1 MSFEIILVFIIL
13 GVTILLFATEALPID
28 KIAFLIIVALV
39 LSGLTTPEEA
49 ISGFSSPAT
58 ITILMLMILAIGL
71 EDNGVIDLLTQSIK
85 KLKVLPMVLM
95 VPVFMLISA
104 SISSFI
110 STTAVVVI
118 FIKIIA
124 QLSEKY
130 NFSAPKLLM
139 PISFAGILGGSC
151 TLMGTSTNLL
161 VNSVAIKLGEEPFSF
176 FEFSMYGLV
185 LLAVGIVFMT
195 FASRWLP
202 KSNKDQFNEGDVDN
216 TFMFTLTLK
225 PESKLIGTAIS
236 ESKFYKNPDIRV
248 LKLIRDDIVNNS
260 PGPNTTL
267 RPHDKLVV
275 LSDVKAYASISKDD
289 FTLTAENERYFQQ
302 FLEPELETEEEDEKN
317 PYTYVELLILPG
329 SEFIDKSFSEIK
341 SLLFNVARPLGIQN
355 RNQFQKGMRLNLPKI
370 IKNSNLQAGD
380 KLLLRANEDEIRH
393 LYSIDNTIVLR
404 RHEEDYKINPYKR
417 AISLFA
423 LLMVIGLAAS
433 GVLSILASTLSGVA
447 LLLITDCINLS
458 KIYKKVNWQI
468 IFLLAGMIPLGIA
481 MNNSKTDLWIA
492 AQLLEFL
499 TGQNNIIVLGVLFA
513 ITMLMSG
520 FMSNN
525 ATAVIV
531 TPIAITLAAGLDLPA
546 KPFIL
551 AVMFAANFSFFTPM
565 GYQTN
570 TLIYGTGVYKFR
582 HFLIIGG
589 MLSIILLVVGTLLL
603 STMLETS

>member
-1 MSFEIILVFIIL
+1 MSLEIILVFVII
-13 GVTILLFATEALPID
+13 GVTILLFATEFLPID
-28 KIAFLIIVALV
+28 KIAFLIIVSLV
-39 LSGLTTPEEA
+39 LLGLTTPEEA

-58 ITILMLMILAIGL
+58 ITILMLMILSIGL

-85 KLKVLPMVLM
+85 RLKILPMLLM
-95 VPVFMLISA
+95 VPAFMLVAA

-161 VNSVAIKLGEEPFSF
+161 VNSVSKKLGAEPFTF
-176 FEFSMYGLV
+176 FEFTLYGLI
-185 LLAVGIVFMT
+185 LLAVGIIFMT

-202 KSNKDQFNEGDVDN
+202 KSSNDELVENYVDN
-216 TFMFTLTLK
+216 SFVFTLTVKNDSRWIGK
-225 PESKLIGTAIS
+225 PMS
-236 ESKFYKNPDIRV
+236 EVKFFKNPDIKI
-248 LKLIRDDIVNNS
+248 LKLIREDIVNTS

-267 RPHDKLVV
+267 RANDQLVL
-275 LSDVKAYASISKDD
+275 LSDVKAYASISKED
-289 FTLTAENERYFQQ
+289 FRLSAENEVF
-302 FLEPELETEEEDEKN
+302 FSEEPADEDETKEKN
-317 PYTYVELLILPG
+317 AFSYIELLILPG
-329 SEFIDKSFSEIK
+329 SEFIDKSFAEIK
-341 SLLFNVARPLGIQN
+341 ILLYNIATPLGIQN
-355 RNQFQKGMRLNLPKI
+355 TQEFKKGMRFKLPKL
-370 IKNSNLQAGD
+370 IKNTNLQAGD
-380 KLLLRANEDEIRH
+380 KLLLKANKNEINH
-393 LYSIDNTIVLR
+393 LYSLDNTIVLR
-404 RHEEDYKINPYKR
+404 HHEEDYHINPYKR

-423 LLMVIGLAAS
+423 LIAVVGLAAS
-433 GVLSILASTLSGVA
+433 GVLSILSSVLTGVA
-447 LLLITDCINLS
+447 ILLITDCINLS

-481 MNNSKTDLWIA
+481 MHNSGTDTWVSEH
-492 AQLLEFL
+492 LLDL
-499 TGQNNIIVLGVLFA
+499 LMGQNHIIILGVLFA

-520 FMSNN
+520 FISNN

-570 TLIYGTGVYKFR
+570 TLIYGTGAYRFR
-582 HFLIIGG
+582 HFAVIGG
-589 MLSIILLVVGTLLL
+589 ILSIILLVVGTLLL
-603 STMLETS
+603 STML

>member
-1 MSFEIILVFIIL
+1 MSFEIILVFVIL

-28 KIAFLIIVALV
+28 KIAFLIIVTLV
-39 LSGLTTPEEA
+39 LSGLTSPEEA

-71 EDNGVIDLLTQSIK
+71 EENGVIDLLTQSIK
-85 KLKVLPMVLM
+85 RLKILPLVLL
-95 VPVFMLISA
+95 VPAFMLISA
-104 SISSFI
+104 SISAFI

-161 VNSVAIKLGEEPFSF
+161 VNSVAKKLGAEPFSF
-176 FEFSMYGLV
+176 FEFSIYGII

-202 KSNKDQFNEGDVDN
+202 KSTLNELVDPTVDN
-216 TFMFTLTLK
+216 AFLFTLTVK
-225 PESKLIGTAIS
+225 ENSKLVGTAIS
-236 ESKFYKNPDIRV
+236 DAKFYDNPDIRI
-248 LKLIRDDIVNNS
+248 LKLIRNDIVNDS
-260 PGPNTTL
+260 PGRNTTL
-267 RPHDKLVV
+267 RALDKLVV
-275 LSDVKAYASISKDD
+275 LSDVKSYASISKDD
-289 FTLTAENERYFQQ
+289 FRLAAENELYLHDDIEQ
-302 FLEPELETEEEDEKN
+302 ENEKHAFS
-317 PYTYVELLILPG
+317 YVELLILPG
-329 SEFIDKSFSEIK
+329 SEFIDKSFAEVK
-341 SLLFNVARPLGIQN
+341 GLLYNIARPLGLQN
-355 RNQFQKGMRLNLPKI
+355 RRQFEKGMRLNLPKI
-370 IKNSNLQAGD
+370 IKNTNLQAGD
-380 KLLLRANEDEIRH
+380 KLLLKAREEEIKH

-404 RHEEDYKINPYKR
+404 HHEEDYNINPYKR

-423 LLMVIGLAAS
+423 LIMVIGLAAT
-433 GVLSILASTLSGVA
+433 GVLNILTSALTGVA
-447 LLLITDCINLS
+447 LLLLTDCINLS

-481 MNNSKTDLWIA
+481 MHNSETDIWISTR
-492 AQLLEFL
+492 LLDL
-499 TGQNNIIVLGVLFA
+499 LMGQNNILILGVLFG
-513 ITMLMSG
+513 ITMFLSG

-525 ATAVIV
+525 ATAVII

-570 TLIYGTGVYKFR
+570 TLIYGTGAYRFK

-589 MLSIILLVVGTLLL
+589 LLSIVLLVVGTLLL
-603 STMLETS
+603 STML

>member
-1 MSFEIILVFIIL
+1 MSIEIILVFIIL
-13 GVTILLFATEALPID
+13 GITILLFATEALPID

-39 LSGLTTPEEA
+39 LSGLTSPEEA

-58 ITILMLMILAIGL
+58 ITILMLMILAVGL
-71 EDNGVIDLLTQSIK
+71 EENGVIDLLTQSIK

-95 VPVFMLISA
+95 VPVFMIISA

-161 VNSVAIKLGEEPFSF
+161 VNSVAIKLGAEPFSF
-176 FEFSMYGLV
+176 FEFSVFGLI

-202 KSNKDQFNEGDVDN
+202 KSNNDQLNEAYIDN
-216 TFMFTLTLK
+216 MFLFTLTVK
-225 PESKLIGTAIS
+225 PESKLIGKAIS
-236 ESKFYKNPDIRV
+236 EAKFYKNPDIKV
-248 LKLIRDDIVNNS
+248 LKLIRDEIVNNS

-267 RPHDKLVV
+267 RAQDKLVV
-275 LSDVKAYASISKDD
+275 LSDVKAYATISKDN
-289 FTLTAENERYFQQ
+289 FALTSENEHFFQHYEDTEIEAEN
-302 FLEPELETEEEDEKN
+302 EKN
-317 PYTYVELLILPG
+317 PYSYVELLILPG

-341 SLLFNVARPLGIQN
+341 KLLFNIAQPLGIQN
-355 RNQFQKGMRLNLPKI
+355 RKQLQKGLRLNLPKL

-380 KLLLRANEDEIRH
+380 KLLLKAKEEEIKY

-404 RHEEDYKINPYKR
+404 QHEEDYKINPYKR
-417 AISLFA
+417 ALSLFA
-423 LLMVIGLAAS
+423 LVMVIGLAAS

-492 AQLLEFL
+492 AHLLEFL
-499 TGQNNIIVLGVLFA
+499 TGQHNIIILGVLFGF
-513 ITMLMSG
+513 TMLMSG

-570 TLIYGTGVYKFR
+570 TLIYGTGVYKFK

-589 MLSIILLVVGTLLL
+589 LLSIILLVVGTLLL
-603 STMLETS
+603 STML

>member
-1 MSFEIILVFIIL
+1 MSFEIILVFVIL

-39 LSGLTTPEEA
+39 LSGLTSPEEA

-71 EDNGVIDLLTQSIK
+71 EDNGVIDLLTKSIK
-85 KLKVLPMVLM
+85 RLKVLPMILM

-118 FIKIIA
+118 FIRIIA

-202 KSNKDQFNEGDVDN
+202 KSNKDQLNEPYVDN
-216 TFMFTLTLK
+216 TFMFTLTVK
-225 PESKLIGTAIS
+225 TDSKLIGTALS
-236 ESKFYKNPDIRV
+236 ETKLYKNPDIQI

-267 RPHDKLVV
+267 RAHDKLVV
-275 LSDVKAYASISKDD
+275 LSDVKSYASISKDD
-289 FTLTAENERYFQQ
+289 FSLTSENELYFQQ
-302 FLEPELETEEEDEKN
+302 YIDNKLDTDNEKN
-317 PYTYVELLILPG
+317 PYSYVELLILPG
-329 SEFIDKSFSEIK
+329 SEFVDKSFAEIK

-355 RNQFQKGMRLNLPKI
+355 RRQFQKGMRLNLPKI
-370 IKNSNLQAGD
+370 VKNTNLQAGD
-380 KLLLRANEDEIRH
+380 KLLLKANEHEIEH

-404 RHEEDYKINPYKR
+404 QHDEDYKINPYKR
-417 AISLFA
+417 AISIFA
-423 LLMVIGLAAS
+423 LVMIIGLAAS
-433 GVLSILASTLSGVA
+433 GALSILASTLTGVA
-447 LLLITDCINLS
+447 LLLVTDCINLS

-481 MNNSKTDLWIA
+481 MNNSKTDLWIS

-499 TGQNNIIVLGVLFA
+499 TGQNNVIVLGVLFA

-531 TPIAITLAAGLDLPA
+531 TPIAITIAAGLDLPA

-570 TLIYGTGVYKFR
+570 TLIYGTGNYKFR

-603 STMLETS
+603 STML

>member
-1 MSFEIILVFIIL
+1 MSLEIILVFIIL
-13 GVTILLFATEALPID
+13 GITILLFATEALPID

-39 LSGLTTPEEA
+39 LSELTTPEEA

-85 KLKVLPMVLM
+85 KLKILPMALM
-95 VPVFMLISA
+95 VPAFMLISA

-151 TLMGTSTNLL
+151 TLMGTSTNIL
-161 VNSVAIKLGEEPFSF
+161 VNSVAIKLGAEPFSF
-176 FEFSMYGLV
+176 FEFSVYGLI

-202 KSNKDQFNEGDVDN
+202 KSSNDQLHEVYVDN
-216 TFMFTLTLK
+216 TFMFTLTVK

-236 ESKFYKNPDIRV
+236 EAKFYKNPDIRV

-267 RPHDKLVV
+267 RAQDKLVV

-289 FTLTAENERYFQQ
+289 FTLTSENEHYFQ
-302 FLEPELETEEEDEKN
+302 EEVDPKLDSDNEKN
-317 PYTYVELLILPG
+317 AYSYVELLILPG

-341 SLLFNVARPLGIQN
+341 RLLFNVATPLGIQN

-370 IKNSNLQAGD
+370 IKNTYLQAGD
-380 KLLLRANEDEIRH
+380 KLLLRAKEDEITY
-393 LYSIDNTIVLR
+393 LYSLDNTIVMR
-404 RHEEDYKINPYKR
+404 QHEEDYKINPYKR
-417 AISLFA
+417 AISLCA
-423 LLMVIGLAAS
+423 LLMVIGLAAT

-481 MNNSKTDLWIA
+481 MNNSKTDLWIS
-492 AQLLEFL
+492 AQLLELL

-513 ITMLMSG
+513 ITMFMSG

-531 TPIAITLAAGLDLPA
+531 TPIAITIAAGLNLPP

-570 TLIYGTGVYKFR
+570 TLIYGTGAYKFK

-589 MLSIILLVVGTLLL
+589 LLSLILLVVGTLLL
-603 STMLETS
+603 ATML

>member
-1 MSFEIILVFIIL
+1 MSLDIILIFVII
-13 GVTILLFATEALPID
+13 GVTILLFATEILPID
-28 KIAFLIIVALV
+28 KIAFLIIVSLV
-39 LSGLTTPEEA
+39 LLGLTTPEEA

-58 ITILMLMILAIGL
+58 ITILMLMILSIGL
-71 EDNGVIDLLTQSIK
+71 EENGVIDLLTQSIK
-85 KLKVLPMVLM
+85 RLKILPMLLM
-95 VPVFMLISA
+95 VPVFMLIAA

-161 VNSVAIKLGEEPFSF
+161 VNSVSKKLDVEQFSF
-176 FEFSMYGLV
+176 FEFSLYGLV
-185 LLAVGIVFMT
+185 LLTVGIVFMT

-202 KSNKDQFNEGDVDN
+202 NTSKNELMDPAVDN
-216 TFMFTLTLK
+216 KFLFTLTVKMDSKWAGK
-225 PESKLIGTAIS
+225 PLSDV
-236 ESKFYKNPDIRV
+236 KFYKNPDIRI
-248 LKLIRDDIVNNS
+248 LKLIRDDIVNEA

-267 RPHDKLVV
+267 RSNDKLVV
-275 LSDVKAYASISKDD
+275 LSDVKAYATISKDD
-289 FTLTAENERYFQQ
+289 FRLSTDNETI
-302 FLEPELETEEEDEKN
+302 LSMDSDHEEVEDTKN
-317 PYTYVELLILPG
+317 STYNYIELLLLPG
-329 SEFIDKSFSEIK
+329 SDYIDKTFAEVK
-341 SLLFNVARPLGIQN
+341 NMLHNDAQLLGIQN
-355 RNQFQKGMRLNLPKI
+355 RKMFKKGMRFNLPKI
-370 IKNSNLQAGD
+370 LKTNYLQAGD
-380 KLLLRANEDEIRH
+380 KLLLKANREQIRY
-393 LYSIDNTIVLR
+393 LYSLNNAIVLMH
-404 RHEEDYKINPYKR
+404 HEEDYKINPYKR
-417 AISLFA
+417 AISLVA
-423 LLMVIGLAAS
+423 LLLVIGLAAS
-433 GVLSILASTLSGVA
+433 NVLTILSSTLTGVA
-447 LLLITDCINLS
+447 LLLVTDCISLS

-481 MNNSKTDLWIA
+481 MHNTGTDMWIA
-492 AQLLEFL
+492 NHLLDML
-499 TGQNNIIVLGVLFA
+499 MGQNHIIILGVLFA
-513 ITMLMSG
+513 ITMLLSG
-520 FMSNN
+520 FISNN

-570 TLIYGTGVYKFR
+570 TLIYGTGAYRFK

-589 MLSIILLVVGTLLL
+589 LLSLILLVVGTLLL
-603 STMLETS
+603 STML

>member
-1 MSFEIILVFIIL
+1 MSFEIILVFVIL

-28 KIAFLIIVALV
+28 KIAFLIIVTLV
-39 LSGLTTPEEA
+39 LSGLTSPEEA

-85 KLKVLPMVLM
+85 KLKILPMILM
-95 VPVFMLISA
+95 VPVFMIISA

-130 NFSAPKLLM
+130 HFSAPKLLM

-161 VNSVAIKLGEEPFSF
+161 VNSVAKKLGAEQFSF
-176 FEFSMYGLV
+176 FEFTAYGLI

-202 KSNKDQFNEGDVDN
+202 KTSKDQLVDTFVDN
-216 TFMFTLTLK
+216 TFMFTLTVK
-225 PESKLIGTAIS
+225 PESKLIGSAIS
-236 ESKFYKNPDIRV
+236 DAKFYNNPDIRV
-248 LKLIRDDIVNNS
+248 LKLIRDDIVNDS

-267 RPHDKLVV
+267 RVNDKLVV
-275 LSDVKAYASISKDD
+275 LSDVKSYASISTVD
-289 FTLTAENERYFQQ
+289 FKLTAEKELHF
-302 FLEPELETEEEDEKN
+302 PEENDNDLDIDDEKN
-317 PYTYVELLILPG
+317 PYSYVELLILPG
-329 SEFIDKSFSEIK
+329 SEFIDKSFSEVK
-341 SLLFNVARPLGIQN
+341 NLLFNVARPLGIQN
-355 RNQFQKGMRLNLPKI
+355 RKQFQKGMRLNLPKI
-370 IKNSNLQAGD
+370 IKNTDLQAGD
-380 KLLLRANEDEIRH
+380 KLLLKAKQEEIQH

-404 RHEEDYKINPYKR
+404 HHEEDYKINPYKR
-417 AISLFA
+417 AISLLA
-423 LLMVIGLAAS
+423 LVMVIGLAAS
-433 GVLSILASTLSGVA
+433 GVLSILTSTLTGVA
-447 LLLITDCINLS
+447 LLLLTDCINLS

-481 MNNSKTDLWIA
+481 MHNSKTDMWIA
-492 AQLLEFL
+492 EELLNLL
-499 TGQNNIIVLGVLFA
+499 TGQNNIIILGVLFG
-513 ITMLMSG
+513 ITMIMSG
-520 FMSNN
+520 FISNN
-525 ATAVIV
+525 ATAVII

-570 TLIYGTGVYKFR
+570 TLIYGTGAYKFR

-589 MLSIILLVVGTLLL
+589 LLSIILLVVGTFLL
-603 STMLETS
+603 STMLTAS

>member
-1 MSFEIILVFIIL
+1 MSIEIILVFVII
-13 GVTILLFATEALPID
+13 GVTILLFATEFLPID
-28 KIAFLIIVALV
+28 KIAFLIIVSLV
-39 LSGLTTPEEA
+39 LLGLTSPEEA

-85 KLKVLPMVLM
+85 RLKILPLILM
-95 VPVFMLISA
+95 VPAFMVVSA
-104 SISSFI
+104 TISSFI

-161 VNSVAIKLGEEPFSF
+161 VNSVAKKLGVEQFSF
-176 FEFSMYGLV
+176 FEFTLYGLI
-185 LLAVGIVFMT
+185 LLAIGIVFMT

-202 KSNKDQFNEGDVDN
+202 KTNNDDLNEPFIDN
-216 TFMFTLTLK
+216 NFMFALNVK
-225 PESKLIGTAIS
+225 SESKLIGKPIS
-236 ESKFYKNPDIRV
+236 EAKFYQNPDIKI
-248 LKLIRDDIVNNS
+248 LKLIRDDVVNNS

-267 RPHDKLVV
+267 RDNDKLVV

-289 FTLTAENERYFQQ
+289 FRL
-302 FLEPELETEEEDEKN
+302 TEESELTIPDELDETDDTNKK
-317 PYTYVELLILPG
+317 YSYVELLVLPG
-329 SEFIDKSFSEIK
+329 SEFIDKTFLEIK
-341 SLLFNVARPLGIQN
+341 DMLYNTAIPLGIQN
-355 RNQFQKGMRLNLPKI
+355 KKDFKKAIRLELPKF
-370 IKNSNLQAGD
+370 IKNTNLQAGD
-380 KLLLRANEDEIRH
+380 KLLLKANQNEINQ
-393 LYSIDNTIVLR
+393 LYSLDNAIVLQH
-404 RHEEDYKINPYKR
+404 HEEDYKINPTKR
-417 AISLFA
+417 AISIFA
-423 LLMVIGLAAS
+423 LIMVVGLAAS
-433 GVLSILASTLSGVA
+433 GVLTILTSALTGVA
-447 LLLITDCINLS
+447 LLLVTDCINLS

-481 MNNSKTDLWIA
+481 MNNSGTDIWISDV
-492 AQLLEFL
+492 LLDL
-499 TGQNNIIVLGVLFA
+499 LMGQNNIIILGVLFA

-520 FMSNN
+520 FISNN
-525 ATAVIV
+525 ATAVII
-531 TPIAITLAAGLDLPA
+531 TPIAITVAAGLDLPP

-570 TLIYGTGVYKFR
+570 TLIYGTGAYKFR

-589 MLSIILLVVGTLLL
+589 LLSLILLVAGTLLL
-603 STMLETS
+603 STML

>member
-39 LSGLTTPEEA
+39 ISGLTTPEEA

-71 EDNGVIDLLTQSIK
+71 EDNGVIDLLTRSIK
-85 KLKVLPMVLM
+85 KLKILPLVLM
-95 VPVFMLISA
+95 VPAFMLISA

-161 VNSVAIKLGEEPFSF
+161 VNSVAVKLGAEPFSF
-176 FEFSMYGLV
+176 FEFSMYGLI

-202 KSNKDQFNEGDVDN
+202 KSSNDQLNDAQVDN
-216 TFMFTLTLK
+216 NFLFTLTVK
-225 PESKLIGTAIS
+225 SESELIGTAIS
-236 ESKFYKNPDIRV
+236 EAEFYKNPDISV
-248 LKLIRDDIVNNS
+248 LKLIRDDIVNNN

-267 RPHDKLVV
+267 RVNDKLVV
-275 LSDVKAYASISKDD
+275 LSDVKSYASISTDD
-289 FTLTAENERYFQQ
+289 FTLTSENELNFYEDVDEDSDAENKK
-302 FLEPELETEEEDEKN
+302 D
-317 PYTYVELLILPG
+317 PYSYVELLILPG
-329 SEFIDKSFSEIK
+329 SEFIDKSFSEVK
-341 SLLFNVARPLGIQN
+341 NLLFKIARPLGIQN

-370 IKNSNLQAGD
+370 IKNTDLQAGD
-380 KLLLRANEDEIRH
+380 KLLLKAREEGIKH

-404 RHEEDYKINPYKR
+404 HHEEDYKINPYKR
-417 AISLFA
+417 AISIFSLV
-423 LLMVIGLAAS
+423 MIIGLAAS
-433 GVLSILASTLSGVA
+433 GVLSILSSTLAGVA

-499 TGQNNIIVLGVLFA
+499 TGQNNIIILGVLFG

-570 TLIYGTGVYKFR
+570 TLIYGTGVYKFK

-589 MLSIILLVVGTLLL
+589 LLSLILLVVGTLLL

>member
-1 MSFEIILVFIIL
+1 MSLEIILVFVII
-13 GVTILLFATEALPID
+13 GVTILLFATEFLPID
-28 KIAFLIIVALV
+28 KIAFLIIVSLV
-39 LSGLTTPEEA
+39 LLGLTTPEEA

-58 ITILMLMILAIGL
+58 ITILMLMILSIGL
-71 EDNGVIDLLTQSIK
+71 EENGVIDLLTQSIK
-85 KLKVLPMVLM
+85 RLKILPMILM
-95 VPVFMLISA
+95 VPAFMLVSA

-161 VNSVAIKLGEEPFSF
+161 VNSVAKKLGAEPFSF
-176 FEFSMYGLV
+176 FEFTLYGVV
-185 LLAVGIVFMT
+185 LLAVGIVFMS

-202 KSNKDQFNEGDVDN
+202 NTNTDELAETYLDN
-216 TFMFTLTLK
+216 SFLFTLTVKEDSKWIGK
-225 PESKLIGTAIS
+225 PIS
-236 ESKFYKNPDIRV
+236 DAKFYKNPDIKII
-248 LKLIRDDIVNNS
+248 KLIRDDIVNTT

-267 RPHDKLVV
+267 RANDQLVL
-275 LSDVKAYASISKDD
+275 LSDVKAYASISKQD
-289 FTLTAENERYFQQ
+289 FRLSSEGEIEITDPIENKENK
-302 FLEPELETEEEDEKN
+302 DS
-317 PYTYVELLILPG
+317 TYDYIELLILPG
-329 SEFIDKSFSEIK
+329 SEFIDKSFNEIK
-341 SLLFNVARPLGIQN
+341 SLLYNVAIPLGIQN
-355 RNQFQKGMRLNLPKI
+355 RLQFKKGLRFNLPKI
-370 IKNSNLQAGD
+370 IKNTNLQAGD
-380 KLLLRANEDEIRH
+380 KLLLKANKNEISH
-393 LYSIDNTIVLR
+393 LYSLDNTVVLR
-404 RHEEDYKINPYKR
+404 HHDEDYHINPYKR
-417 AISLFA
+417 AISLIA
-423 LLMVIGLAAS
+423 LIMVIGLAATN
-433 GVLSILASTLSGVA
+433 VLTILASTLTGVA
-447 LLLITDCINLS
+447 LLLVTDCINLS

-481 MNNSKTDLWIA
+481 MHNSGTDMWVSER
-492 AQLLEFL
+492 LLDL
-499 TGQNNIIVLGVLFA
+499 LMGQNHIIMLGVLFG

-520 FMSNN
+520 FISNN

-570 TLIYGTGVYKFR
+570 TLIYGTGAYRFK
-582 HFLIIGG
+582 HFVIIGG
-589 MLSIILLVVGTLLL
+589 LLSIILLVVGTLLL
-603 STMLETS
+603 STML

>member
-39 LSGLTTPEEA
+39 LSGLTSPEEA

-71 EDNGVIDLLTQSIK
+71 EDNGVIDLLTRSIK
-85 KLKVLPMVLM
+85 RLKILPMILM
-95 VPVFMLISA
+95 VPVFMIISA

-161 VNSVAIKLGEEPFSF
+161 VNSVAVKLGAEPFSF
-176 FEFSMYGLV
+176 FEFSLYGLV

-202 KSNKDQFNEGDVDN
+202 KSNNDQLNDAQVDN
-216 TFMFTLTLK
+216 TFLFTLTVK
-225 PESKLIGTAIS
+225 AESQLIGTAIS
-236 ESKFYKNPDIRV
+236 EADFYKNPDISV

-267 RPHDKLVV
+267 RAHDKLVV
-275 LSDVKAYASISKDD
+275 LSDVKSYASISTDD
-289 FTLTAENERYFQQ
+289 FTLTSENELYFQ
-302 FLEPELETEEEDEKN
+302 EVEETDTDAKSEKN
-317 PYTYVELLILPG
+317 AYRYVELLILPG

-370 IKNSNLQAGD
+370 IKNTNLQAGD
-380 KLLLRANEDEIRH
+380 KLLLKAKEDGIKH

-404 RHEEDYKINPYKR
+404 QHEEDYKINPYKR
-417 AISLFA
+417 AISLFS
-423 LLMVIGLAAS
+423 LFMVIGLAAT
-433 GVLSILASTLSGVA
+433 GVLSILASTLTGVA
-447 LLLITDCINLS
+447 LLLLTDCINLS

-499 TGQNNIIVLGVLFA
+499 TDQNNIIILGVLFG
-513 ITMLMSG
+513 ITMFMSG

-570 TLIYGTGVYKFR
+570 TLIYGTGAYKFK

-589 MLSIILLVVGTLLL
+589 ILSIILLVVGTLLL
-603 STMLETS
+603 STMLEPS

>member
-49 ISGFSSPAT
+49 ISGFSSSAT

-85 KLKVLPMVLM
+85 KLKILPMVLM
-95 VPVFMLISA
+95 VPAFMLISA

-161 VNSVAIKLGEEPFSF
+161 VNSVAQKLGAEQFSF
-176 FEFSMYGLV
+176 FEFTLYGLI
-185 LLAVGIVFMT
+185 LLATGIVYMT

-202 KSNKDQFNEGDVDN
+202 KSNNNDLTETLVDN
-216 TFMFTLTLK
+216 TFMFSLTLK
-225 PESKLIGTAIS
+225 PESKLIGTPIS
-236 ESKFYKNPDIRV
+236 DAKFYKNPDIRV
-248 LKLIRDDIVNNS
+248 LKLIRNDIVNDN

-267 RPHDKLVV
+267 RVNDKLVV
-275 LSDVKAYASISKDD
+275 LSDVKAYASISKED
-289 FTLTAENERYFQQ
+289 FRLTAEKELSF
-302 FLEPELETEEEDEKN
+302 PENINEDEENDTDKTT
-317 PYTYVELLILPG
+317 YSYVELLILPG

-341 SLLFNVARPLGIQN
+341 NLLYNVARPLGIQN
-355 RNQFQKGMRLNLPKI
+355 RRQFQKGMRLNLPKI
-370 IKNSNLQAGD
+370 IKNTNLQAGD
-380 KLLLRANEDEIRH
+380 KLLLKAKEEEINH
-393 LYSIDNTIVLR
+393 LYSIDNTIVLLH
-404 RHEEDYKINPYKR
+404 HEEDYNINPTKR
-417 AISLFA
+417 TLSLIA
-423 LLMVIGLAAS
+423 LIMVVGLAAS
-433 GVLSILASTLSGVA
+433 GVLSILSSALAGVG
-447 LLLITDCINLS
+447 LLLITNCINLS

-468 IFLLAGMIPLGIA
+468 IFLLAGMIPLGVA
-481 MNNSKTDLWIA
+481 MHNSKTDIWISEV
-492 AQLLEFL
+492 LLNAL
-499 TGQNNIIVLGVLFA
+499 TGQDNLIVLGVLFG
-513 ITMLMSG
+513 ITMILSG
-520 FMSNN
+520 FISNN
-525 ATAVIV
+525 ATAVII
-531 TPIAITLAAGLDLPA
+531 TPIAITLAAGLNLPA

-570 TLIYGTGVYKFR
+570 TLIYGTGIYKFR
-582 HFLIIGG
+582 HFFIIGG
-589 MLSIILLVVGTLLL
+589 LLSILLLIVGTLLL
-603 STMLETS
+603 STMLPDL

>member
-1 MSFEIILVFIIL
+1 MSLDIILVFVII
-13 GVTILLFATEALPID
+13 GVTILLFATEFLPID
-28 KIAFLIIVALV
+28 KIAFLIIVSLI
-39 LSGLTTPEEA
+39 LLGLTTPEEA

-58 ITILMLMILAIGL
+58 ITILMLMILSIGL
-71 EDNGVIDLLTQSIK
+71 EENGVIDLLTQSIK
-85 KLKVLPMVLM
+85 RLKILPTLLM
-95 VPVFMLISA
+95 VPAFMLVSA

-161 VNSVAIKLGEEPFSF
+161 VNSVAKKLGAEQFTF
-176 FEFSMYGLV
+176 FEFSLYGLV
-185 LLAVGIVFMT
+185 LLGVGILFMT

-202 KSNKDQFNEGDVDN
+202 TTNSDELTDN
-216 TFMFTLTLK
+216 FVESDFVFTLTVKEVSKWIGK
-225 PESKLIGTAIS
+225 PLSDV
-236 ESKFYKNPDIRV
+236 KFYKNPDIRI
-248 LKLIRDDIVNNS
+248 LKLIRDDIVNTA

-267 RPHDKLVV
+267 RANDQLVL
-275 LSDVKAYASISKDD
+275 LSDVKAYASISKED
-289 FTLTAENERYFQQ
+289 FRLSAENEWPI
-302 FLEPELETEEEDEKN
+302 LDDTDNEKEEKN
-317 PYTYVELLILPG
+317 AYSYVELLVLPG

-341 SLLFNVARPLGIQN
+341 VLLYKIAKPLGIQN
-355 RNQFQKGMRLNLPKI
+355 RQQFKKGIRFNLPKI
-370 IKNSNLQAGD
+370 IKNTNLQAGD
-380 KLLLRANEDEIRH
+380 KLLVKANLNEIEH
-393 LYSIDNTIVLR
+393 LYSLDNTIVLR
-404 RHEEDYKINPYKR
+404 HHEEDYQINPYKR

-423 LLMVIGLAAS
+423 LVMVIGLAATS
-433 GVLSILASTLSGVA
+433 VLTILTSALSGVA
-447 LLLITDCINLS
+447 LLLLTDCINLS

-468 IFLLAGMIPLGIA
+468 VFLLAGMIPLGIA
-481 MNNSKTDLWIA
+481 MHNSKTDTWIA
-492 AQLLEFL
+492 EHLLDL
-499 TGQNNIIVLGVLFA
+499 LMGQNHIIILGVLFA

-520 FMSNN
+520 FISNN
-525 ATAVIV
+525 ATAVII

-570 TLIYGTGVYKFR
+570 TLIYGTGAYRFK
-582 HFLIIGG
+582 HFVIIGG
-589 MLSIILLVVGTLLL
+589 MLSIILLIVGTLLL
-603 STMLETS
+603 STML

>member
-13 GVTILLFATEALPID
+13 GVTILLFATEAMPID

-39 LSGLTTPEEA
+39 LSELTTPEEA

-85 KLKVLPMVLM
+85 KLKILPMVLL
-95 VPVFMLISA
+95 VPAFMLISA

-151 TLMGTSTNLL
+151 TLMGTSTNIL
-161 VNSVAIKLGEEPFSF
+161 VNSVATKLGAEPFSF
-176 FEFSMYGLV
+176 FEFSLYGLV
-185 LLAVGIVFMT
+185 LLAVGIAFMT

-202 KSNKDQFNEGDVDN
+202 KASNDQLGDGYIDN
-216 TFMFTLTLK
+216 TFLFTLTVK
-225 PESKLIGTAIS
+225 PESQLIGTAIS
-236 ESKFYKNPDIRV
+236 AAKFYENPDIRI
-248 LKLIRDDIVNNS
+248 LKLIRNDIVNNS
-260 PGPNTTL
+260 PGRNTTL
-267 RPHDKLVV
+267 RANDKLVV
-275 LSDVKAYASISKDD
+275 LSDVKSYASISQDD
-289 FTLTAENERYFQQ
+289 FTLTSENERYFQQ
-302 FLEPELETEEEDEKN
+302 NLEADVDKEENKN
-317 PYTYVELLILPG
+317 AFSYVELLILPG
-329 SEFIDKSFSEIK
+329 SEFIDKSFSEVKNI
-341 SLLFNVARPLGIQN
+341 LFNVATPLGIQN
-355 RNQFQKGMRLNLPKI
+355 RRLFKKGMHLNLPKI
-370 IKNSNLQAGD
+370 IKNTNLQSGD
-380 KLLLRANEDEIRH
+380 KLLLKAKEDGIKH

-404 RHEEDYKINPYKR
+404 HHEEDYKINPFKR
-417 AISLFA
+417 AISLFS

-433 GVLSILASTLSGVA
+433 GVLSILASALTGVA
-447 LLLITDCINLS
+447 LLLLTDCINLS

-481 MNNSKTDLWIA
+481 MNNSKTDMWISS
-492 AQLLEFL
+492 QLLEL
-499 TGQNNIIVLGVLFA
+499 LMGQNNIIILGVLFA
-513 ITMLMSG
+513 ITMFLSG

-531 TPIAITLAAGLDLPA
+531 TPIAITIAAGLDLPA

-570 TLIYGTGVYKFR
+570 TLIYGTGAYKFK

-589 MLSIILLVVGTLLL
+589 LLSIILLIVGTLLL
-603 STMLETS
+603 STML

>member
-1 MSFEIILVFIIL
+1 MSFEIILVFVIL
-13 GVTILLFATEALPID
+13 GITILLFATEALPID
-28 KIAFLIIVALV
+28 KIAFLIIVTLV
-39 LSGLTTPEEA
+39 LSGITSPEEA

-85 KLKVLPMVLM
+85 RLKILPLVLL
-95 VPVFMLISA
+95 VPAFMIISA
-104 SISSFI
+104 SISAFI

-161 VNSVAIKLGEEPFSF
+161 VNSVAKKLGAETFTF
-176 FEFSMYGLV
+176 FEFSIYGVILLV
-185 LLAVGIVFMT
+185 VGIVFMT

-202 KSNKDQFNEGDVDN
+202 KSTIDESVEANIEN
-216 TFMFTLTLK
+216 TFLFTLTVK
-225 PESKLIGTAIS
+225 EDSKLVGTTIS
-236 ESKFYKNPDIRV
+236 DAKFYNNPDIRV
-248 LKLIRDDIVNNS
+248 LKLIRNDIVNDS
-260 PGPNTTL
+260 PGRNTTL
-267 RPHDKLVV
+267 RANDKLMV
-275 LSDVKAYASISKDD
+275 LSDVKTYASISTED
-289 FTLTAENERYFQQ
+289 FTLTAENELSLPDD
-302 FLEPELETEEEDEKN
+302 LEKDHDDN
-317 PYTYVELLILPG
+317 AFSYVELLILPG
-329 SEFIDKSFSEIK
+329 SEFIDKSFAEVK
-341 SLLFNVARPLGIQN
+341 NLLFNVARPLGIQN
-355 RNQFQKGMRLNLPKI
+355 RKNFQKGLRLNLPKI
-370 IKNSNLQAGD
+370 IKSTNLQAGD
-380 KLLLRANEDEIRH
+380 KLLLKAREDDMKY
-393 LYSIDNTIVLR
+393 LYSIDNTIVMR
-404 RHEEDYKINPYKR
+404 HHEESYKINPYKR
-417 AISLFA
+417 AISLFS
-423 LLMVIGLAAS
+423 LFMVIGLAAS
-433 GVLSILASTLSGVA
+433 GVLNILTSALTGVA

-481 MNNSKTDLWIA
+481 MHNSKTDQWISNH
-492 AQLLEFL
+492 LLEL
-499 TGQNNIIVLGVLFA
+499 LMGQNSILILGILFG
-513 ITMLMSG
+513 ITMFLSG

-525 ATAVIV
+525 ATAVII

-570 TLIYGTGVYKFR
+570 TLIYGTGAYRFK
-582 HFLIIGG
+582 HFVIIGG
-589 MLSIILLVVGTLLL
+589 LLSVVLLVVGTLLL
-603 STMLETS
+603 STML